1 MQRASA
7 GLLSLLLSGTLGL
20 TAQSVY
26 HPPQEQ
32 SAGVAGME
40 SMGGGVF
47 SIGGLNSTAPE
58 PVVTPKAAICPV
70 QMQAQHGTGR
80 GLLVVRR
87 DNKNGSK
94 TQPDQPSQRIHLIL
108 GDGDGKRIVQARVL
122 ARGFGS
128 KGRVDPSLSTA
139 GDAATLSRTLV
150 VRMRAEGKDS
160 VVGELVLPGFTSVQT
175 IELLALRYDDGT
187 SWNALPRMPCS
198 VKPDLLMLVA
208 DR

>member
-7 GLLSLLLSGTLGL
+7 GLFSLLLSGALGL

-32 SAGVAGME
+32 SVGVAGME
-40 SMGGGVF
+40 SIGGSVF
-47 SIGGLNSTAPE
+47 SVQGLNSIAPQS
-58 PVVTPKAAICPV
+58 PVLPKASVCPV
-70 QMQAQHGTGR
+70 QMQARQGSGP
-80 GLLVVRR
+80 GLLVVR
-87 DNKNGSK
+87 DNKNQGK

-108 GDGDGKRIVQARVL
+108 GDGNGKRIVQARVL
-122 ARGFGS
+122 VRGFGP

-139 GDAATLSRTLV
+139 AVATTLSRTLV

-160 VVGELVLPGFTSVQT
+160 VTGELVLPGFTSAQT
-175 IELLALRYDDGT
+175 IELLALRYDDGS
-187 SWNALPRMPCS
+187 SWNALLRTPCS

>member
-1 MQRASA
+1 MTRAYA
-7 GLLSLLLSGTLGL
+7 GLVSLLISGTLGL
-20 TAQSVY
+20 AAQSVY
-26 HPPQEQ
+26 HPPPEQ

-40 SMGGGVF
+40 SMGRGVF
-47 SIGGLNSTAPE
+47 SIGGLNSSTPQPSVA
-58 PVVTPKAAICPV
+58 PKATICPV
-70 QMQAQHGTGR
+70 QMQAQQGTGR

-94 TQPDQPSQRIHLIL
+94 TEPDQPSQRIHLIL
-108 GDGDGKRIVQARVL
+108 GDGNGKHIVQARVV

-150 VRMRAEGKDS
+150 VRMRAEDKDS
-160 VVGELVLPGFTSVQT
+160 VAGELVLPGFTSVQT
-175 IELLALRYDDGT
+175 IELLALRYDDGS
-187 SWNALPRMPCS
+187 SWNALLQTPCS